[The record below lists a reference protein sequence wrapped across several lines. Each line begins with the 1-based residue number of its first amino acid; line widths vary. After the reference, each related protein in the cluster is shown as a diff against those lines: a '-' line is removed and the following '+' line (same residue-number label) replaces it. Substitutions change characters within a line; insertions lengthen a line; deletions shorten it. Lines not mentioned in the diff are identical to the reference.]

1 MRFAENNRISHRQL
15 FRQIILVFP
24 APFLL
29 CLFQGGSMIGKS
41 AVAGTV
47 TAAVILLFYVIWLIR
62 LGPAYS
68 EMAKT
73 VGNITVRFVG
83 LFFLVYVILS
93 AAFLADLMAQVV
105 PSSLISGISGKSLSS
120 GSGSLQHWHTSG
132 NAASWKDRRSVR
144 RNFSGR
150 NNPADDIKRRSG
162 KNGIFS

>member
-73 VGNITVRFVG
+73 VGNIAVRFVG
-83 LFFLVYVILS
+83 LFF
-93 AAFLADLMAQVV
+93 
-105 PSSLISGISGKSLSS
+105 
-120 GSGSLQHWHTSG
+120 WHM
-132 NAASWKDRRSVR
+132 
-144 RNFSGR
+144 
-150 NNPADDIKRRSG
+150 
-162 KNGIFS
+162 